1 MVRESEGEF
10 GREATE
16 TDGARV
22 SWVRFLHV
30 ATSEGATDRYR
41 RWRVSFGMAPSET
54 SPDGLQILSLLALQS
69 SVCMRCKL
77 ITQLLNYTNKCCIY

>member
-54 SPDGLQILSLLALQS
+54 SPDGLQILSPLGTAVFGLHEMQ
-69 SVCMRCKL
+69 
-77 ITQLLNYTNKCCIY
+77 INYSTS